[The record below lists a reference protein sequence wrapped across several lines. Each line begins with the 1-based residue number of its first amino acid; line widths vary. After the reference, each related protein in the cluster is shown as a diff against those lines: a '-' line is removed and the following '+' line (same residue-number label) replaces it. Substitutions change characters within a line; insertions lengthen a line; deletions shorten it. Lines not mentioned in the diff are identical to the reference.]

1 VVGKIL
7 ENKSETFG
15 FDAQTEE
22 YVDMVEKGIIDPG
35 QGGAH
40 RAAGRFLRR
49 RPAGDAPK
57 PWSPNCRRSRRR
69 RCHGGGGGMGGM
81 GGMGFLSPACEIKSK
96 AASGRPSF
104 WPMVEFAITTTILIL
119 CEEFTMRRS
128 ALPVALTASPNS
140 LSPNETAQTPARP
153 TKSAI
158 SPDRRLMD
166 GNADVDPERDR
177 QGKTVTSAVLD
188 VCYPVE
194 KGSDRKD
201 RFVANLSVSGATLTG
216 STQSLADKLPVT
228 VKLARKASGDS
239 FEFRGQ
245 ITIGQAVTEVTST
258 DNSDLSEKE
267 FLENQTTDDGI
278 TPGTEGF
285 HRSVAG
291 IDRRA
296 GEAGGGAGFPQKP
309 EGRGHRGQP
318 EQPVGFLRR
327 HARPGQQTISL
338 TVDPA
343 LASALIAK
351 AKSSPGIVS
360 AGWTSGSVEMDRSI
374 RFAAGDWR
382 NGDRINKDK
391 IATTVAGVLS
401 KTLIATAAGA
411 AWNANTGKLK
421 LTFKRPSQTYPALG
435 LTDSIE
441 VTALVS
447 PDKPGATDRLIL
459 WISSP
464 VTTTTDE
471 NAGPKLNLSEG
482 SSGDEEGGEPEDDN
496 GSVEALAREFKGQ
509 RWDADKSV
517 WK

>member
-1 VVGKIL
+1 MRALLLLLLGLVTA
-7 ENKSETFG
+7 SDPAF
-15 FDAQTEE
+15 AQ
-22 YVDMVEKGIIDPG
+22 MKLP
-35 QGGAH
+35 
-40 RAAGRFLRR
+40 
-49 RPAGDAPK
+49 
-57 PWSPNCRRSRRR
+57 
-69 RCHGGGGGMGGM
+69 
-81 GGMGFLSPACEIKSK
+81 SK
-96 AASGRPSF
+96 ATPGASEVRYF
-104 WPMVEFAITTTILIL
+104 TAI
-119 CEEFTMRRS
+119 
-128 ALPVALTASPNS
+128 
-140 LSPNETAQTPARP
+140 
-153 TKSAI
+153 
-158 SPDRRLMD
+158 DGLMG
-166 GNADVDPERDR
+166 GNADVILKETR

-188 VCYPVE
+188 VCYPAE
-194 KGSDRKD
+194 KGSERKD
-201 RFVANLSVSGATLTG
+201 RFVANLTVSGQNLTG
-216 STQSLADKLPVT
+216 STQSINDKLPVT
-228 VKLARKASGDS
+228 VKLARKAAGDS

-245 ITIGQAVTEVTST
+245 ITVGQKVTEVAST
-258 DNSDLSEKE
+258 DNSDLSERE
-267 FLENQTTDDGI
+267 FLDNQTSEDGI
-278 TPGTEGF
+278 TPQPKDFTEVSPESIGVKVKLDAALDF
-285 HRSVAG
+285 LKGLKGEAVEVGLSSLTVSCDAL
-291 IDRRA
+291 RA
-296 GEAGGGAGFPQKP
+296 GE
-309 EGRGHRGQP
+309 
-318 EQPVGFLRR
+318 
-327 HARPGQQTISL
+327 QTINL
-338 TVDPA
+338 TVDPER
-343 LASALIAK
+343 ASALIAK